1 MQMRNKNQIPSHK
14 IKFQHYIFISTGIS
28 IYEYRNVILKECK
41 MHHYSIIR
49 HYDTLKNKLPS
60 ALVVRLVKILLTPM
74 FLPVVEVVT
83 VVVVVGD
90 IKEICNERLI

>member
-1 MQMRNKNQIPSHK
+1 MHDSM
-14 IKFQHYIFISTGIS
+14 IK
-28 IYEYRNVILKECK
+28 
-41 MHHYSIIR
+41 
-49 HYDTLKNKLPS
+49 HYDIIKNKLPS

-90 IKEICNERLI
+90 IKEI